1 MRLSRPCG
9 VAVLVGSLAA
19 LAACGPN
26 RTATDTPPNPNG
38 DTTSPVEPKP
48 IPATVDAA
56 RIAPSEGN
64 APDAKSL
71 LIDYMAAENGRWIEA
86 LRAAP
91 EAPAYYLA
99 YQIHE
104 QRRVLIDTQ
113 GGSLTSYDDTTE
125 RYLDVVVRVGSPAL
139 DNMRPLADPRDAF
152 LNMPGTRR
160 GRIPLD
166 ENELAVKKHLW
177 LETDRRYR
185 EATLAL
191 RQVKTD
197 VSLSAAKN
205 SAPDFVHAEP
215 VTYYQKPAE
224 LTFDKDAWVDRL
236 RACSKKAY
244 RGKATRGGCSAQ
256 FELNTVYYVNSEG
269 TQLQLSWPSAQL
281 LVSVG
286 VKADDG
292 QPLTRIEQRFAP
304 TPAELPSD
312 TEVDQMID
320 AVTADLD
327 ALWAAPLA
335 DPYAGP
341 AILEGRAAAVF
352 FHEVFGHR
360 IEGHR
365 QTDDTSGQTFTS
377 YVGSKIMPEWLTVY
391 DDPTLRSLN
400 GVTLNG
406 FYRYDDEGV
415 MAQRAKL
422 VENGV
427 LVGFIQG
434 RDPIEGFPNSNGHG
448 RKEPGNV
455 AVSRQGNL
463 VVEAAKSVTQEELYE
478 QLITEVKRQGKPF
491 GLIVSDISGGFTQ
504 TTRFEAQHF
513 KVNPVMVYRLYPD
526 GRKELVRG
534 VDLVGT
540 PLTAIGNIISAGR
553 PVETFNGMCGAE
565 SGWVPV
571 SASAP
576 SLLLQSLET
585 ERGYTPQDRPPILPP
600 PSIRNR
606 STR

>member
-1 MRLSRPCG
+1 MRLSRPRG
-9 VAVLVGSLAA
+9 VAVLVGFLWA
-19 LAACGPN
+19 LGACGPN
-26 RTATDTPPNPNG
+26 RTTTETPPNPNG
-38 DTTSPVEPKP
+38 DKTSPVEPKP
-48 IPATVDAA
+48 IPATVDAV
-56 RIAPSEGN
+56 RIAPSQGN
-64 APDAKSL
+64 TPGAKSP
-71 LIDYMAAENGRWIEA
+71 LIDYMAAENARWMEA
-86 LRAAP
+86 LGDKP
-91 EAPAYYLA
+91 DAPAYYLA

-113 GGSLTSYDDTTE
+113 GGSLTSYDDNTE
-125 RYLDVVVRVGSPAL
+125 RYLDVLVRVGSPDL
-139 DNMRPLADPRDAF
+139 DNMRELSDPRDAA
-152 LNMPGTRR
+152 LNQPSARR

-166 ENELAVKKHLW
+166 QDELAVKTHLW

-185 EATLAL
+185 EAALAL

-197 VSLSAAKN
+197 VSLSAKKD
-205 SAPDFVHAEP
+205 SVPDFVHSEP
-215 VTYYQKPAE
+215 VAHYQEKAE
-224 LTFDKDAWVDRL
+224 LTFDKEAWIDRL
-236 RACSKKAY
+236 RQCSKKAY
-244 RGKATRGGCSAQ
+244 KGKATRGGCSAQ
-256 FELNTVYYVNSEG
+256 FELNTVYYLDSEG

-292 QPLTRIEQRFAP
+292 QPLTRIEQRFATVP
-304 TPAELPSD
+304 DELPSD
-312 TEVDQMID
+312 IEIDKMID
-320 AVTADLD
+320 TVTTDLD

-360 IEGHR
+360 MEGHR
-365 QTDDTSGQTFTS
+365 QTNDTSGQTFTS
-377 YVGSKIMPEWLTVY
+377 YVGKKIMPEWLTVY
-391 DDPTLRSLN
+391 DDPTLRTLN

-415 MAQRAKL
+415 TAQRAKL

-427 LVGFIQG
+427 LVGFLQG
-434 RDPIEGFPNSNGHG
+434 RDPIQGFPKSNGHG
-448 RKEPGNV
+448 RKEPGNI

-463 VVEAAKSVTQEELYE
+463 VVESAKSVTEDELYQ
-478 QLITEVKRQGKPF
+478 QLIDEMKRQGKPF
-491 GLIVSDISGGFTQ
+491 GFIVSDISGGFTQ

-513 KVNPVMVYRLYPD
+513 KVNPVMVHRLYQD

-585 ERGYTPQDRPPILPP
+585 ERGYTPKDRPPILSP
-600 PSIRNR
+600 PSIRNG
-606 STR
+606 STP